1 MLLIICAAVL
11 ALYCLLVQPYNYW
24 KLRSVKQS
32 NPWPL
37 FGDSWRTLFRVMDVA
52 EVVSFYYN
60 SMPNVRYYGI
70 YQFFKPKLVI
80 SDPELIRRVT
90 VKDFDHFVD
99 HVAQTNPKSDPL
111 FSKNILNL
119 KGDEWRKMRST
130 LSAAFTG
137 SKMKIIFGLV
147 SDAAKDFVDY
157 HENQQSQ
164 VNEVEMKDAFSR
176 FATDVIA
183 TSALGVKVNSLA
195 EQNNSFFQMG
205 KELTEFRFP
214 LVFKMLL
221 LQMFPRI
228 YQYFELQ
235 IFRKE
240 VTEFFSNLVHTT
252 VATREAKGIY
262 RPDMIQILMEA
273 SKGIHK
279 DKNEDAIKVDFD
291 AGDEDTE
298 ITGIT
303 QEITTDDMTAQALL
317 FFFAGFDSV
326 SSLLT
331 FATYE
336 LAVNGNVQ
344 DKLREEI
351 FDTLEKT
358 NGTITYEALSNMK
371 YLDMVVSEALRKWP
385 PFVILGR
392 ECTKTYTIKPTLPEE
407 KTLVISKGT
416 GIHIPCYAIHHDPKY
431 FPNPEQFDPE
441 RFSAANRS
449 KLTPYT
455 VLGFGQGPRSCLGS
469 RFALMETKIIIF
481 HLLSRLEIVTTERTQ
496 IPLKLSKKFG
506 INIRPEKGLWIGFK
520 KLLL

>member
-11 ALYCLLVQPYNYW
+11 ALYYLLLQPYNYW
-24 KLRSVKQS
+24 KDRSVKQT

-37 FGDSWRTLFRVMDVA
+37 FGDSWRMIFQVMDVG
-52 EVVSFYYN
+52 EIVSYYYN

-70 YQFFKPKLVI
+70 YQFFRPKLVI
-80 SDPELIRRVT
+80 RDPELIRRVT

-99 HVAQTNPKSDPL
+99 HVAETNPKSDPL

-130 LSAAFTG
+130 LSGSFTG
-137 SKMKIIFGLV
+137 RKIKIMFGLV
-147 SDAAKDFVDY
+147 SDAAKNFVEY
-157 HENQQSQ
+157 YENQPSQ
-164 VNEVEMKDAFSR
+164 VIEVEMKDAFSR
-176 FATDVIA
+176 FTIDVIA
-183 TSALGVKVNSLA
+183 TTSLGVKVDSLA
-195 EQNNSFFQMG
+195 EKNNYFFQMG
-205 KELTEFRFP
+205 QELTELRFS
-214 LVFKMLL
+214 LFFKMLL
-221 LQMFPRI
+221 LQLFPRI
-228 YQYFELQ
+228 YQYFQLQ

-240 VTEFFSNLVHTT
+240 VTEFFSNFVETT
-252 VATREAKGIY
+252 VAIRESKGIY

-273 SKGIHK
+273 AKGIHK
-279 DKNEDAIKVDFD
+279 GEDGDATKEDFF
-291 AGDEDTE
+291 AGDEDTDQSQVPHE
-298 ITGIT
+298 ITK
-303 QEITTDDMTAQALL
+303 DDMTAQALL

-336 LAVNGNVQ
+336 LAVNQNVQ
-344 DKLREEI
+344 DKLRAEI

-358 NGTITYEALSNMK
+358 NGTITYEALFNMK
-371 YLDMVVSEALRKWP
+371 YLDMVISEALRKWP

-392 ECTKTYTIKPTLPEE
+392 ECTKTYTIEPTLPEE

-416 GIHIPCYAIHHDPKY
+416 GIQIPCYAIHHDPKY
-431 FPNPEQFDPE
+431 FPNPEKFEPE

-455 VLGFGQGPRSCLGS
+455 VLGFGQGPRSCLGT
-469 RFALMETKIIIF
+469 RFALMEVKIIIF
-481 HLLSRLEIVTTERTQ
+481 HLLSRLEIVTTKRTQ

-506 INIRPEKGLWIGFK
+506 INIRPERGLWIGLK
-520 KLLL
+520 ILKL